1 MASQWKLL
9 NHENTSEA
17 SIPPLLV
24 KHDFGPYSYKIWVTD
39 LINVWSEALGQR
51 PLVQRAWD
59 IETDIDPLESDQ
71 RQTLLQKIEDSLNG
85 APGTKLA
92 LSRSSDLRGIQ
103 LTAFSPLPKPL
114 KALQWP
120 FHLASSAKITLTSE
134 LILPLLDEQLRL
146 HEKLNSLLEIIR
158 DKDHVSSKLKDKL
171 QAEGIEMGEVFPG
184 AVSPKSSRKAVSDV
198 DGAKFVKGLGPF
210 DEEQWRRQWIDDCNV
225 SGSYRGLLSKLSA
238 KTKGFSSLKVGEQL
252 PNGDWW
258 EHLNAEIPLADDGET
273 KVSPSQSQSSAAND
287 FQRQI
292 TPDPLDRTS
301 LSGRTSSAQ
310 MILPQRGI
318 NAQTKTQES
327 ADDGSTTGASDEDL
341 EPVQLK
347 PKERRQN
354 LKPTSEQDSSSQ
366 SSSPEPARD
375 TRGSPSSTARG
386 VLGRIGGP
394 SKPSVPPTKPKLG
407 QIGGTT
413 KREKSPMPVS
423 KSPEPRGRPLK
434 QPESPLSPVET
445 SRERADRKR
454 EQLKR
459 ELEEKSRLGA
469 KKKRKF

>member
-1 MASQWKLL
+1 MASHWKLL

-24 KHDFGPYSYKIWVTD
+24 KHDFGPSNYKIWVTD

-71 RQTLLQKIEDSLNG
+71 RQTLLQKIEDSLDE

-114 KALQWP
+114 RALQWP
-120 FHLASSAKITLTSE
+120 FYLASSARITLTSE
-134 LILPLLDEQLRL
+134 LILPLLGEQLRL
-146 HEKLNSLLEIIR
+146 RGMVDSLLGILK
-158 DKDHVSSKLKDKL
+158 DKDHVLSKLRDKL
-171 QAEGIEMGEVFPG
+171 QSEGIAVGEVFPG
-184 AVSPKSSRKAVSDV
+184 AVSPKSSRKALSDK
-198 DGAKFVKGLGPF
+198 DLAKSVKGLGSF
-210 DEEQWRRQWIDDCNV
+210 NEDQWLRQCTDDCDV
-225 SGSYRGLLSKLSA
+225 PGSYQGLLSEMFA
-238 KTKGFSSLKVGEQL
+238 KTKGFSSLNFGEQL
-252 PNGDWW
+252 PDGDWW
-258 EHLNAEIPLADDGET
+258 EHLNAETPLADDWEA
-273 KVSPSQSQSSAAND
+273 KVSQAQSQSSTAND
-287 FQRQI
+287 FQKQT
-292 TPDPLDRTS
+292 TPDRLVRPS
-301 LSGRTSSAQ
+301 LSGRTLSAQ
-310 MILPQRGI
+310 MTLLQRGTK
-318 NAQTKTQES
+318 AQTKTQEL

-341 EPVQLK
+341 ESLQLK
-347 PKERRQN
+347 PKERRQA
-354 LKPTSEQDSSSQ
+354 LKTTSEDDSSSQ

-375 TRGSPSSTARG
+375 TRGNLSPKARG

-394 SKPSVPPTKPKLG
+394 SKPIVPPSKPKLG
-407 QIGGTT
+407 QIGGTA
-413 KREKSPMPVS
+413 KDGKPPVPVTQ
-423 KSPEPRGRPLK
+423 SPEPRGRPLK
-434 QPESPLSPVET
+434 QPESPPSPRET